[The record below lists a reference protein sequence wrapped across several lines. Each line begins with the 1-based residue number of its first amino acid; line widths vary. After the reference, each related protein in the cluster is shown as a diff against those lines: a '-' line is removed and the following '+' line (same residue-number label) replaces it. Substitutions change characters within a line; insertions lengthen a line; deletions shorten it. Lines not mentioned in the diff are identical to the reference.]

1 MTSLH
6 FSYSTHITEHYS
18 SYNGTLEDLKDLIST
33 NINYSPFVFDEGYRK
48 EINSNLN
55 QCNIIM
61 LDFDDGVSMDE
72 LMPNFDNITYLVA
85 TTKSHQKE
93 KNGLICDRF
102 RLIFPLEK
110 CFDITIDEY
119 KIMMNLLITRYGA
132 DKACKDIARFYY
144 GNPTSETYINYGKNF
159 FEWNAILKQALF
171 LERHK
176 QKQKEIEKQP
186 LKYTG
191 NISNN
196 LCDTKKEW
204 FEKYSATQQ
213 ILNYFRFNEKF
224 SEGGRNQFLYSVARH
239 LQEEGCSSDFVK
251 SETLWINSQGAGI
264 SEIEIEKTIF
274 RSLGL

>member
-33 NINYSPFVFDEGYRK
+33 NINYSPFVFDGGYRK

-61 LDFDDGVSMDE
+61 LDFDDGMSIDE

-102 RLIFPLEK
+102 RLIFPLQK

-119 KIMMNLLITRYGA
+119 KIMMNLLINRYGS
-132 DKACKDIARFYY
+132 DRACKDIARFYY
-144 GNPTSETYINYGKNF
+144 GNPTSETYINQGKEF
-159 FEWNAILKQALF
+159 FDWEGVLKQALF
-171 LERHK
+171 LEKHK
-176 QKQKEIEKQP
+176 QKEKEIQKQP
-186 LKYTG
+186 MQYSG
-191 NISNN
+191 NISNH

-213 ILNYFRFNEKF
+213 ILNYFRFNQKF

-239 LQEEGCSSDFVK
+239 LQEEGCSSDFIK

-274 RSLGL
+274 RSLQL